1 MIERFDHA
9 VIGVDGLEEGMEAFR
24 RLGFEVEEG
33 GRHPSL
39 GTRNAVVPFG
49 PDYLELLAVEDPEQ
63 ARAAGRFGEELVD
76 FLAVRGPGLA
86 GYVLAGSGLEEEAAR
101 LEELGVGAAGPFY
114 MNRERPDGRLVEWR
128 LAVPGGSPWR
138 KPWPYLI
145 DWISGGDDLP
155 AGAGGGA
162 GGLRHENRTTGA
174 AGVSLMVRDAEEAV
188 RIYEQGLGLEGGRWT
203 AKPPPSGAQAWKRRL
218 EDFEL
223 EVFQPAPGTPES
235 AALEKLGPGPFRL
248 ELRSADPAAAA
259 SALRRRRVRFRERA
273 DGLIEI
279 DPEAAMGAPIRI
291 RPG

>member
-9 VIGVDGLEEGMEAFR
+9 VIGVENLEEGMEAFR

-101 LEELGVGAAGPFY
+101 LEAMGVGAVGPLY
-114 MNRERPDGRLVEWR
+114 MNRERPGGGLVEWR

-145 DWISGGDDLP
+145 DWISEGDDLP
-155 AGAGGGA
+155 AGAGGG
-162 GGLRHENRTTGA
+162 GLLRHENRTTGA
-174 AGVSLMVRDAEEAV
+174 AGISLMVRDAEEAV
-188 RIYEQGLGLEGGRWT
+188 HIYEQGLGLEGGRWT
-203 AKPPPSGAQAWKRRL
+203 APTPPSGAPVWKRRV
-218 EDFEL
+218 ENFEL
-223 EVFQPAPGTPES
+223 SVFQPASGSPES
-235 AALEKLGPGPFRL
+235 AALERLGPGPFRL

-259 SALRRRRVRFRERA
+259 SALRRSRVRFREGA
-273 DGLIEI
+273 DRSIEI

>member
-9 VIGVDGLEEGMEAFR
+9 VIGVEDLEEGMEAFR
-24 RLGFEVEEG
+24 RVGFEVEEG

-49 PDYLELLAVEDPEQ
+49 PDYLELLAVEHPEQ
-63 ARAAGRFGEELVD
+63 ARAAGPFGEELVD
-76 FLAVRGPGLA
+76 FLAGRGPGLA

-101 LEELGVGAAGPFY
+101 LEALGVGAAGPFY
-114 MNRERPDGRLVEWR
+114 MNRERPGGGLVEWR

-145 DWISGGDDLP
+145 DWISGEGGLP

-162 GGLRHENRTTGA
+162 GFLRHENRTTGA
-174 AGVSLMVRDAEEAV
+174 AGISLMVRDAEEAV

-203 AKPPPSGAQAWKRRL
+203 APPPLSGAPVWKRRL
-218 EDFEL
+218 DNFEL
-223 EVFQPAPGTPES
+223 EVFRPAPGSSES
-235 AALEKLGPGPFRL
+235 AALERLGPGPFRL
-248 ELRSADPAAAA
+248 DLRSADPAAAA

-273 DGLIEI
+273 DGSIEI
-279 DPEAAMGAPIRI
+279 DPEAAMGTPIRI